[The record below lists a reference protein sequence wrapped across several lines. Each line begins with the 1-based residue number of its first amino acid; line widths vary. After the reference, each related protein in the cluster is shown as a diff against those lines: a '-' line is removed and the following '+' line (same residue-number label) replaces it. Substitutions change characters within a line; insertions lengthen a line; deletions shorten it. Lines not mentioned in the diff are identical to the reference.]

1 MPVHLEV
8 VEGVEA
14 GRQLPV
20 EDALT
25 IGRDPGTDLTL
36 NDSGVSRN
44 HARISPDP
52 EGASIEDL
60 GSSNGTYV
68 NGERIEAAR
77 RLTDGDEIQMG
88 GAVLRVAEGTAETR
102 MMAVDPDATE
112 AHPAPAP
119 PPAAEPPPP
128 AAPPVPAP
136 APPPPAAPEPAP
148 PAAQPPPPPPPR
160 RDPVHQPQPAAAPAQ
175 GDAVNDW
182 NLPALASLVLGPA
195 SILLLIF
202 SSGSGFYAALPIAI
216 CGIALGTIGR
226 NKVDRG
232 ESTRYRNIASA
243 GRTFSIVGTVLASI
257 ILVALILVTQA
268 LDVSAENLSELI
280 DEVKDEIDNR

>member
-1 MPVHLEV
+1 
-8 VEGVEA
+8 VEA
-14 GRQLPV
+14 GRQVPL
-20 EDALT
+20 EGALT
-25 IGRDPGTDLTL
+25 IGRDPGTDLPL

-44 HARISPDP
+44 HARISADS

-68 NGERIEAAR
+68 NGERVEAAR

-88 GAVLRVAEGTAETR
+88 GALLRVAEGTAETR

-112 AHPAPAP
+112 AHPAPAN
-119 PPAAEPPPP
+119 PPAAEPPP
-128 AAPPVPAP
+128 AAP
-136 APPPPAAPEPAP
+136 APPPPVVPAP
-148 PAAQPPPPPPPR
+148 PPATPEPVAAHPPPPPPPPPR
-160 RDPVHQPQPAAAPAQ
+160 REPAQQPQPAAAPGQ

-195 SILLLIF
+195 SIMLLIF

-232 ESTRYRNIASA
+232 ESTRYRGVASA

-280 DEVKDEIDNR
+280 DEVRDEIKNR

>member
-1 MPVHLEV
+1 MPV
-8 VEGVEA
+8 EG
-14 GRQLPV
+14 
-20 EDALT
+20 ALT

-44 HARISPDP
+44 HARISAEP

-68 NGERIEAAR
+68 NGERVEAPQ

-88 GAVLRVAEGTAETR
+88 GALLRVAEGTAETR

-112 AHPAPAP
+112 AHPAPTPPPAAP
-119 PPAAEPPPP
+119 PPAAEPSPPP
-128 AAPPVPAP
+128 VVPAP
-136 APPPPAAPEPAP
+136 APPPATREPAP
-148 PAAQPPPPPPPR
+148 PAAHPPPPPPPPR
-160 RDPVHQPQPAAAPAQ
+160 REPVQQPQAAATPAQ

-232 ESTRYRNIASA
+232 ESTRYRSVASA

-280 DEVKDEIDNR
+280 DEVRDEIQNR